1 MQDQRPEYDVGHTQM
16 SLAAVPHDILLFN
29 FIGNHILITVLVGG
43 MAKTFPLLLAVPVTI
58 SASLIWYTLWRA
70 RKSPQW
76 DTPFIQCHWSV
87 AAKRTRVF
95 LIMLA
100 VLATVGGFAAF
111 AHLFMG
117 LMLEAALALVGG
129 VGLLPVMVTMLIL
142 IIMESEALHM
152 AKHKRAPG
160 CPGILSEE
168 HTVAFREK
176 AAAEAA

>member
-16 SLAAVPHDILLFN
+16 SLASIPHDILLFN

-43 MAKTFPLLLAVPVTI
+43 LAKTFPLLLTVPVII

-70 RKSPQW
+70 GKSAQW

-100 VLATVGGFAAF
+100 VLALVGGFAAL
-111 AHLFMG
+111 AHFYMG
-117 LMLEAALALVGG
+117 LMPEAALALVGG

-160 CPGILSEE
+160 CPGILTEE
-168 HTVAFREK
+168 HTVVFREK